1 MGRNDYVRELSMKEI
16 TKEFIQ
22 NTLDDVFEEKDE
34 AEAVADLLDFII
46 EMKAVIDSCSQMEE
60 AA

>member
-1 MGRNDYVRELSMKEI
+1 MRELSMKEI

-22 NTLDDVFEEKDE
+22 DTLDDVFEEKDE
-34 AEAVADLLDFII
+34 AEAVADLLDFLI
-46 EMKAVIDSCSQMEE
+46 EMKAVIDDDRQMEE